1 VLSLQL
7 QGQATMNAF
16 DDAFLLT
23 VGIALLGVI
32 ASFFLPSP
40 ARMRR
45 AQEQPQGTPVQ
56 AEERREPRTAAL
68 ID

>member
-1 VLSLQL
+1 
-7 QGQATMNAF
+7 MNAF

-23 VGIALLGVI
+23 VGIAILGVI

-40 ARMRR
+40 ARVRR
-45 AQEQPQGTPVQ
+45 SQEQLQGVPAQ
-56 AEERREPRTAAL
+56 AEETRGPRTPAL